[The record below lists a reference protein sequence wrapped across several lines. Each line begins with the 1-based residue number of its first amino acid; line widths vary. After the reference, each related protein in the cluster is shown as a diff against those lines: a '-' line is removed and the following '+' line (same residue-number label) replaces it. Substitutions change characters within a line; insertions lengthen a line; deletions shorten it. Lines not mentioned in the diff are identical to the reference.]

1 MKLSQIG
8 EVNHG
13 QTLSRITAKPDEEK
27 IEVPL
32 FTIQDLNI
40 ENGNLENKLE
50 TKTISISKDDFSKE
64 ILSKKDMVVI
74 GLTVHKACVIS
85 KEHTKKIIPSNFAY
99 VVLNKRKIDPYYFTW
114 YFNEHPQ
121 IKKVLQVATQG
132 SSLRA
137 LSVQMLR
144 ELDIELIDIKSQKKI
159 GQIYHLNL
167 QKERLLKEKLDLE
180 KKLYNNISLNILK
193 GE

>member
-1 MKLSQIG
+1 
-8 EVNHG
+8 
-13 QTLSRITAKPDEEK
+13 
-27 IEVPL
+27 
-32 FTIQDLNI
+32 
-40 ENGNLENKLE
+40 ENKLE